1 MGKTEPIT
9 NSVRKTQNTVKGKNA
24 SKGVK
29 KKREGPKEKSSLPKT
44 NTKNGLRRLYLQEEK
59 ENQKMGQYI
68 AFPFIS
74 LFGFHY
80 IGLSLPV

>member
-1 MGKTEPIT
+1 
-9 NSVRKTQNTVKGKNA
+9 
-24 SKGVK
+24 
-29 KKREGPKEKSSLPKT
+29 LPKT

-68 AFPFIS
+68 AFPFI
-74 LFGFHY
+74 LFFGFHY